1 MRVSSEVLLAVIEV
15 LVDFV
20 SVIEAPL
27 RLALLLRPG
36 RIISQCS

>member
-1 MRVSSEVLLAVIEV
+1 MRVSSEVRLAVIEV

-27 RLALLLRPG
+27 RPPRLLRPG
-36 RIISQCS
+36 RIISQYS